1 MAMTAYKPYKNF
13 APSDYIRDELDVRG
27 WLQKDLADVLGVAP
41 KTISAVMRNKQSI
54 TADMALLLSKAFGES
69 AEYWMNLEAA
79 YRTRLTSAGQSNT
92 DVERRA
98 LIYQYM
104 PVSELRHR
112 GWLRQSS
119 SMSDLVKDADAFW
132 APSGFQPQLLD
143 AAAAPLF
150 RKSTRSTTYRKAFA
164 LTWIRMAR
172 ICAAKVTVGAY
183 DRDAVESLA
192 KNLPAVTVH
201 LDGVSE
207 FVRLLAG
214 AGVKFVLLAPLRETH
229 LDGACFMDGA
239 NPVVAYTGRYGTVD
253 HFWFTMAHEL
263 THILDHLDAS
273 EPVLLD
279 LEEPTSGIE
288 ERADSGALASLR
300 IPDILAR
307 FAKSERYVRRHDV
320 LQCART
326 LNVSPAVVVGVLQH
340 SRKLPYRSLVDLKPS
355 VLPLIPA
362 SANLEASIAPFGEQR
377 GCTCR

>member
-1 MAMTAYKPYKNF
+1 MTAYKPYKNF

-27 WLQKDLADVLGVAP
+27 WAQKDLADVLGVAP
-41 KTISAVMRNKQSI
+41 KTISAIMRNKQSV
-54 TADMALLLSKAFGES
+54 TTDMALLLSKAFGES

-79 YRTRLTSAGQSNT
+79 YRSTLVSAGPSNT
-92 DVERRA
+92 DVQQRA
-98 LIYQYM
+98 LIYQHM
-104 PVSELRHR
+104 PVGELRHR
-112 GWLRQSS
+112 GWLRQSG
-119 SMSDLVKDADAFW
+119 SMSDLVKDADEFW
-132 APSGFQPQLLD
+132 GPGGFQPQLLD
-143 AAAAPLF
+143 VAATPLF
-150 RKSTRSTTYRKAFA
+150 RKSTRCTTYRKAFA
-164 LTWIRMAR
+164 LTWLRMAR
-172 ICAAKVTVGAY
+172 LCATEVTVNAY
-183 DRDAVESLA
+183 DRHAVELLT
-192 KNLPAVTVH
+192 KNLSTLTVRA
-201 LDGVSE
+201 DGVSK
-207 FVRLLAG
+207 FVRLLAQ
-214 AGVKFVLLAPLRETH
+214 AGVKFVMLAPLRETH
-229 LDGACFMDGA
+229 LDGACFMDEE